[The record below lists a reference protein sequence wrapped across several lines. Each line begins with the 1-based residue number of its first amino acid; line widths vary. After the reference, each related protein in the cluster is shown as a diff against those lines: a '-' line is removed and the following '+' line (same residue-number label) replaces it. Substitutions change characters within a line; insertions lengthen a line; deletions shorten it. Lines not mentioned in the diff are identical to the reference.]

1 MATTH
6 SHTDDVCTNHV
17 GTESAFAGS
26 VLTISDRARPVSAH
40 ALVRTVLGAEK
51 VEEEVRLPET
61 VAPVREVEGSS
72 TPREGRR
79 THDDDIVLIP
89 PETLLDFATIVRSII
104 AVRCFAIARNPLTRF
119 SMTRLWLLSTPTRR
133 FFFRNNISGNVVQ
146 KKKGGCLPNWM
157 RKVSH
162 FSGQRGAGR
171 RAIGRSVAEQSGE
184 GGRGHHG
191 VVGLGPPGAPRGAPK
206 DGEPSEETN
215 SRTRMIL
222 TFASASPQGG
232 TLLTRCCKNGGRR
245 PCP

>member
-40 ALVRTVLGAEK
+40 ALVRTVLRAEK
-51 VEEEVRLPET
+51 VEEVGLPET

-104 AVRCFAIARNPLTRF
+104 AVRCFAIT
-119 SMTRLWLLSTPTRR
+119 
-133 FFFRNNISGNVVQ
+133 
-146 KKKGGCLPNWM
+146 
-157 RKVSH
+157 
-162 FSGQRGAGR
+162 
-171 RAIGRSVAEQSGE
+171 
-184 GGRGHHG
+184 
-191 VVGLGPPGAPRGAPK
+191 
-206 DGEPSEETN
+206 
-215 SRTRMIL
+215 
-222 TFASASPQGG
+222 
-232 TLLTRCCKNGGRR
+232 
-245 PCP
+245 